1 MDNTPVASIAK
12 HFSNLDDPRSSNRWH
27 LLFDIIVIAICAAI
41 CGADSWTDV
50 ELFGKSKYK
59 WFKQSLKLPHGIPSH
74 DTFGRVFALLD
85 TEQFQV
91 CFVEWVSAISEVL
104 QGQIVA
110 VDGKTLRRSHDK
122 AAGKGAIQIV
132 GAWAAQNRLVLGQ
145 MKVDERSNEITAIPE
160 LLALLEIAGCIVT
173 TDAIGCQKTIAQTIV
188 DQDADYVLALKENQ
202 GHLYETFQDLFQ
214 SPAEMVAAGCDH
226 HKTVEKGHGRIEVRE
241 CWTTSDPDYL
251 RYISEQLSEWPGL
264 RSLVMVRSER
274 SIIHG
279 EGTIKCRYFISSLD
293 SDAKLA
299 LHAVRTHWGIENK
312 VHWILDIAFREDDC
326 RVRKGNGAE
335 NFAVLRHI
343 ALNLLKQEKSLKC
356 GIKAKRK
363 MAGWDHDYLLRVLT
377 VQMR

>member
-1 MDNTPVASIAK
+1 MDNTPVASITK
-12 HFSNLDDPRSSNRWH
+12 HFSDLDDPRSSNRWH

-85 TEQFQV
+85 TEQFQA
-91 CFVEWVSAISEVL
+91 CFVEWVSAISEVF

-122 AAGKGAIQIV
+122 ATGKEAIQIV

-202 GHLYETFQDLFQ
+202 G
-214 SPAEMVAAGCDH
+214 P
-226 HKTVEKGHGRIEVRE
+226 
-241 CWTTSDPDYL
+241 
-251 RYISEQLSEWPGL
+251 LS
-264 RSLVMVRSER
+264 
-274 SIIHG
+274 
-279 EGTIKCRYFISSLD
+279 
-293 SDAKLA
+293 
-299 LHAVRTHWGIENK
+299 
-312 VHWILDIAFREDDC
+312 
-326 RVRKGNGAE
+326 
-335 NFAVLRHI
+335 
-343 ALNLLKQEKSLKC
+343 
-356 GIKAKRK
+356 
-363 MAGWDHDYLLRVLT
+363 
-377 VQMR
+377 